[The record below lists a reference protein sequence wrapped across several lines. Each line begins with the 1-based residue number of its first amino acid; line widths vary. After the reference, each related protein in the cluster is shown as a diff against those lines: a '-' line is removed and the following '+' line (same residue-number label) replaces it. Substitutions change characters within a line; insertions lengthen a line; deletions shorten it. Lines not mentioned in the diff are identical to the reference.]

1 MIIAWCIG
9 INRNSFSINKMGES
23 VVVALNVKV
32 MTEDICLIQSISL
45 IMICALVWLQMSIEL
60 H

>member
-1 MIIAWCIG
+1 
-9 INRNSFSINKMGES
+9 MGES